1 MSTYTKE
8 ELNEIIQ
15 KHRLWLAGD
24 KGGVH
29 ANLRDANLCYAD
41 LWYADLQEVIL
52 QGANLRGADLRG
64 ADLRGAN
71 LQGANL
77 WYANL
82 QGANLQDAHLPHF
95 QIVPDEGSF
104 VGFKKLDSGFVAKL
118 LITEDSKR
126 TSTLV
131 GRKCRASKVVVLE
144 GDGSSGTHYKTLEY
158 VEGDTLEVEYD
169 SDIRIEC
176 TKGIH
181 FFMTRREAE
190 EWT

>member
-1 MSTYTKE
+1 MITYSEE

-15 KHRLWLAGD
+15 KHKLWLVGD
-24 KGGVH
+24 KGGVR
-29 ANLRDANLCYAD
+29 ANLRGANLRYANLRYANLGCANLQGANLVGANLVDANLRYAD
-41 LWYADLQEVIL
+41 L
-52 QGANLRGADLRG
+52 QGANLRGA
-64 ADLRGAN
+64 N
-71 LQGANL
+71 LS
-77 WYANL
+77 
-82 QGANLQDAHLPHF
+82 HF

-144 GDGSSGTHYKTLEY
+144 GDGSSGTHYKSLEY
-158 VEGDTLEVEYD
+158 VEGETLEVEYD

>member
-1 MSTYTKE
+1 MGNYTKE

-29 ANLRDANLCYAD
+29 ANLWDANLCYAD
-41 LWYADLQEVIL
+41 LWYADLQEAIL

-64 ADLRGAN
+64 ADLRG
-71 LQGANL
+71 
-77 WYANL
+77 ANL

-104 VGFKKLDSGFVAKL
+104 VGFKKLHSGFVAKL

-144 GDGSSGTHYKTLEY
+144 GDGSSGTHYKSLEY
-158 VEGDTLEVEYD
+158 VEGETLEVEYD

-181 FFMTRREAE
+181 FFMTRKEAE
-190 EWT
+190 EWV